1 MKHRMYFSETSLESD
16 LLTSGVFFSFGSVP
30 PRKVD
35 RHILTKVM
43 AYEEMKKQKR
53 EYFEKIQRFGP

>member
-1 MKHRMYFSETSLESD
+1 MESD
-16 LLTSGVFFSFGSVP
+16 LLTGGDFFFPDQCPTSN
-30 PRKVD
+30 VD

-53 EYFEKIQRFGP
+53 DYFEKLHKFGP